1 MEIIIDGRYRV
12 YPLDALNWTIDKLGD
27 VKDADGNVTGQ
38 TWRRINKFYPHPQ
51 YAVALVYDQMLREK
65 DGAAEDAR
73 TLGLMLED
81 VQKSIFGAL
90 NQAMPD
96 QPEAKPPFPAD
107 FPEPP
112 APKPR
117 ARRSRKKTA
126 TKTEEKPADDAPAS
140 KDEKAEPT
148 AKPKTRRRRT
158 TKKKEN

>member
-12 YPLDALNWTIDKLGD
+12 YPLDALNWTVDKLGD
-27 VKDADGNVTGQ
+27 VKDDAGNVTGQ
-38 TWRRINKFYPHPQ
+38 TWRRINKFYAHPQ
-51 YAVALVYDQMLREK
+51 YAVAMVYDQMLREK

-90 NQAMPD
+90 NQTMSD
-96 QPEAKPPFPAD
+96 QGEAKPPHPAE

-112 APKPR
+112 ARKTR
-117 ARRSRKKTA
+117 SRRSRKKT
-126 TKTEEKPADDAPAS
+126 EPVSEDKPVDAS
-140 KDEKAEPT
+140 DEPKPES
-148 AKPKTRRRRT
+148 KPKTRRRRT